1 MSLIVGA
8 FLLIAELCGA
18 NVSIG
23 TWIFASVLL
32 LCECGLDFTI
42 DRKEQP

>member
-8 FLLIAELCGA
+8 FLLICELWGA

-23 TWIFASVLL
+23 MWIFASVLL
-32 LCECGLDFTI
+32 LCECGIDFEI
-42 DRKEQP
+42 KRKE